1 MQLVSNLK
9 SLFQNF
15 HIFPLDKGSWSNDN
29 ENKRKNFRDGKR
41 EIWRRTQRRVRQNFE
56 NDKKIEQK
64 RKLKI
69 RNDKKF
75 KK

>member
-1 MQLVSNLK
+1 LK
-9 SLFQNF
+9 VFSKISTDFS
-15 HIFPLDKGSWSNDN
+15 LDKGFWSNDN
-29 ENKRKNFRDGKR
+29 ESKRKNFRDGKR
-41 EIWRRTQRRVRQNFE
+41 EIWRGEQRRVRQNFE
-56 NDKKIEQK
+56 NDKKFEQK

>member
-1 MQLVSNLK
+1 M
-9 SLFQNF
+9 
-15 HIFPLDKGSWSNDN
+15 FPLDKGFWSNDN
-29 ENKRKNFRDGKR
+29 ESKRKNFRDGKR
-41 EIWRRTQRRVRQNFE
+41 EIWRRAQRRVRQNFE